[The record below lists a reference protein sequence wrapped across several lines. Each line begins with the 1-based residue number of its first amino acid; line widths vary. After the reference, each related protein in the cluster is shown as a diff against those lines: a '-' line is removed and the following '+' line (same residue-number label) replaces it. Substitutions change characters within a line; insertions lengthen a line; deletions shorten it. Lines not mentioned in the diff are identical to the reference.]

1 MTEAIRS
8 PIVITVGHVDHGKTT
23 LLDSIRGTCVTK
35 LEPGELTQHVGAS
48 FIPTR
53 VIQNLCRDFLE
64 KMKIK
69 IEIPGLLFIDTPG
82 HAAFISMREKG
93 SSIADLAVLVVD
105 VNEGFQ
111 EQTHESLKILREY
124 KVPFVVAAT
133 KIDKVAGWRAQ
144 KTTSFLESIKHQD
157 EKMVRELDLKIY
169 KIVSTLS
176 EYGFDSDRFDRIED
190 FTKKIAI
197 VPVSSITKE
206 GLAELISIL
215 SGLAQKFLR
224 KRLKLTESAKGIIL
238 EVKEVEGLG
247 TTLDVILY
255 DGKISKNDIIVIGGK
270 EPIVGRIRALL
281 VPRPLQEMR
290 VEKKFESIN
299 EVYAACGVKIVVPN
313 VENVIAGMPIRVV
326 KNEKELEKVIMDVKM
341 EKYVEFDK
349 DPNGVIVKADTIGS
363 LEAMIKLLKDEGIGV
378 RKADIGKITREDL
391 IEGELIQDKYRKVIL
406 AFNVKVSEEDI
417 KEAKNFGLR
426 LIHSNVIY
434 RIIEEY
440 KKWVEEEKK
449 KDVEEKLK
457 TLPRPVVL
465 KVIPNAIFRQS
476 KPAIFGVDVIA
487 GVLKPNILLKKKDG
501 KIVGRVKEIQSE
513 GRRIDQ
519 ARKGERVAISIEEA
533 VIGKNVFEND
543 ILESHLSDQ
552 EIEELWKIIDYLS
565 DDEKELMKKSN
576 NLKNL

>member
-133 KIDKVAGWRAQ
+133 KIDKVAGWRPQ

-157 EKMVRELDLKIY
+157 EKTVRELDLKIY

-406 AFNVKVSEEDI
+406 VFNVKVSEEDI
-417 KEAKNFGLR
+417 KEAKNFGLKV
-426 LIHSNVIY
+426 IHSNVIY

-565 DDEKELMKKSN
+565 DDEKELMKKS
-576 NLKNL
+576 KKM

>member
-133 KIDKVAGWRAQ
+133 KIDKVTGWRPQ

-157 EKMVRELDLKIY
+157 EKTVRELDLKIY

-457 TLPRPVVL
+457 TLPRLVVL

-533 VIGKNVFEND
+533 VIGRNVFEND

>member
-157 EKMVRELDLKIY
+157 EKTVRELDLKIY